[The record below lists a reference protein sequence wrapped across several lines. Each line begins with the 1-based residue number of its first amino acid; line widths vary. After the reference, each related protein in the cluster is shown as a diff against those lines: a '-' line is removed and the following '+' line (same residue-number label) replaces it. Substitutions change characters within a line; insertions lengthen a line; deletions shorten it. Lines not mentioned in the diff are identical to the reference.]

1 MKAIKSIPIFF
12 CMVLV
17 LGCAAGRKGTSSG
30 ISAEARSYYKQG
42 VTLSRGNRLQEA
54 LSAFQRA
61 VSISPQYGDAYYN
74 MGIIDDK
81 LGRTDEAIDAYR
93 TAIAINPRDV
103 QARCNLGDV
112 LLRKHQVGYAI
123 QELEQAVKIDPN
135 YARAHH
141 SLAFAYYVARLYNRA
156 WVQLDEAKRLGY
168 APNPDLVKSLTAAM
182 KPEAKE

>member
-1 MKAIKSIPIFF
+1 MKAIKSIPIFL
-12 CMVLV
+12 CVVLV

-54 LSAFQRA
+54 LTAFQKA
-61 VSISPQYGDAYYN
+61 ISISPLYGDAYYN
-74 MGIIDDK
+74 MGVVADK
-81 LGRTDEAIDAYR
+81 LGRTDDAIEAYR
-93 TAIAINPRDV
+93 TAVAINPRDV

-123 QELEQAVKIDPN
+123 PELEQAVKIDPN
-135 YARAHH
+135 YARAHN
-141 SLAFAYYVARLYNRA
+141 SLAFAYYVARLYDRA
-156 WVQLDEAKRLGY
+156 WIQLNEAKRLGY
-168 APNPDLVKSLTAAM
+168 TPSPDLVRALTAAM